1 MNIYSQRLLIE
12 WRTHGKIIIAVDFD
26 STIFPYH
33 TLNNKEDMERTIDLV
48 KKANEIGAYIVIFTA
63 SVESRFDF
71 IREYCESIK
80 VPIDSI
86 NKNPIELPYGNNGK
100 VYANIFIDD
109 RAGLTS
115 ALDILEET
123 INEMKTNK

>member
-33 TLNNKEDMERTIDLV
+33 TLDNKKDIERTIDLV

-63 SVESRFDF
+63 SIEDRFKF
-71 IREYCESIK
+71 IEDYCKSINI
-80 VPIDSI
+80 PISSI

-115 ALDILEET
+115 VLDILEET

>member
-33 TLNNKEDMERTIDLV
+33 TLNNKEDIERTIYLV
-48 KKANEIGAYIVIFTA
+48 KKAHEIGAYIVIFTA

-100 VYANIFIDD
+100 IYYNLNICD
-109 RAGLTS
+109 RSGLNES
-115 ALDILEET
+115 LNILEEV